1 MLKMG
6 FPGVPGLKERQDRL
20 DTPAPQVPP
29 APRASATPH
38 SVPTSPALLLLDLVT

>member
-20 DTPAPQVPP
+20 DTPALQAPP
-29 APRASATPH
+29 APRDSATPR
-38 SVPTSPALLLLDLVT
+38 SVPTLPASLLLDPVT

>member
-20 DTPAPQVPP
+20 DTLVPQAPLAPQASVT
-29 APRASATPH
+29 PR
-38 SVPTSPALLLLDLVT
+38 SVPTLPASLLLDPVT